1 MFSNGVIL
9 LGWFSVYFQAVFEAG
24 EEMYILRFM
33 QTITKE
39 NKHS

>member
-9 LGWFSVYFQAVFEAG
+9 VGWFAVYFQAVFEAG
-24 EEMYILRFM
+24 EAVYILRFM
-33 QTITKE
+33 QTIKE